1 MKRAWATRIGRAM
14 LLAMMVV
21 SFSIGYLIS
30 PRDYHMMRAFADDVR
45 RWDHACDFRVVCF
58 EYSERGSA
66 ATAATLAWVPVGK
79 WVLWLRSLPGL
90 PRAWAATETSAGHYH
105 DFIDGPLT
113 AYLHMADV
121 QGVRDVIPVWQDLAR
136 TPDLS
141 HDHLRAA
148 IAGILLD
155 RPPTTND
162 SAVRSLGTLLDDI
175 DAAGAPMTHLDP
187 PGVAI
192 RSHLPALLD
201 QLGIDRRRASSL
213 TVSEQTCVLYALDDH
228 IRAVDPELWRTK
240 QVADFLSGVWGQSYG
255 HEYLILIDP
264 LTLARPIGQALLPV
278 LLLIGIVL
286 RVRSRAAPDAT
297 DGTGGA
303 VASPVGGSRVYRS
316 VPRS

>member
-1 MKRAWATRIGRAM
+1 MIRRWPAPFPYRVVGRALLGM
-14 LLAMMVV
+14 LIVV
-21 SFSIGYLIS
+21 AFALGYLIS
-30 PRDYHMMRAFADDVR
+30 PRGYHVMRSFADDVR
-45 RWDHACDFRVVCF
+45 RWDQACDFRVVCF

-90 PRAWAATETSAGHYH
+90 PKAWAANETSAGHYR

-121 QGVRDVIPVWQDLAR
+121 QGVRDVIPAWQSLAR

-141 HDHLRAA
+141 HNHLRDA
-148 IAGILLD
+148 IAGIQLD

-162 SAVRSLGTLLDDI
+162 SAVASLGTMLDDI

-187 PGVAI
+187 PGPAM
-192 RSHLPALLD
+192 RAHLPSLLES
-201 QLGIDRRRASSL
+201 LGIDPQRVGAL
-213 TVSEQTCVLYALDDH
+213 TVPEQTRVLYALDDH
-228 IRAVDPELWRTK
+228 IRSVDPQLWRTK

-264 LTLARPIGQALLPV
+264 LTIVRPIAQALLPALI
-278 LLLIGIVL
+278 LLGIVL
-286 RVRSRAAPDAT
+286 RLRSRGAAVGT
-297 DGTGGA
+297 DGTSGA
-303 VASPVGGSRVYRS
+303 VASPVA
-316 VPRS
+316 